1 GGNRGLKLEQPPS
14 TIGVV
19 TERSRAFD
27 SLGDVRDNPVTP
39 APNLVAEQPKA
50 TRRAC
55 PDGTYGDDATF
66 AALAPGRRLLDDEP
80 SLSKAYLECRVVK
93 VAAVAV
99 LDPRRDPLEDPS
111 VEADRVAAAPQRQP
125 VEVDRARSDRRSHR
139 QWMLA
144 WSGILRLCGRA
155 RRDRETRHALGA

>member
-50 TRRAC
+50 TRRAR
-55 PDGTYGDDATF
+55 PHGASG
-66 AALAPGRRLLDDEP
+66 AAPPR
-80 SLSKAYLECRVVK
+80 CRP
-93 VAAVAV
+93 A
-99 LDPRRDPLEDPS
+99 PLEGVPRVPS
-111 VEADRVAAAPQRQP
+111 GKGRSGRG
-125 VEVDRARSDRRSHR
+125 ARSAPRPTRRSVR
-139 QWMLA
+139 
-144 WSGILRLCGRA
+144 
-155 RRDRETRHALGA
+155 